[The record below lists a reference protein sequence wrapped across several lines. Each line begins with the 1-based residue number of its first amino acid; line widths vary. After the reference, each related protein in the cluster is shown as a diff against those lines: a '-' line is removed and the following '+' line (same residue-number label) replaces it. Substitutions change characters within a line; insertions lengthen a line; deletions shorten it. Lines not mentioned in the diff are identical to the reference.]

1 MRTLRCRLLI
11 SLFTLEADFLTTVKQ
26 YHTALIV
33 DKKVGTGLYKPRS
46 SLAESIE
53 VHPMKLT
60 NCVLAFALVLACLI
74 GCKSGRTSTSSGVGN
89 NDGSK
94 NSNSTSSTTS
104 TAPTPDIGGKYSVSG
119 SNPGGTIY
127 KGTLEVIKRGDVY
140 QFRWNAG
147 EQYDGVGVASGNI
160 VAVAFASGA
169 NGKGCGVID
178 YTIQGDGTL
187 DGKWG
192 YWGVNEAGSERATR
206 SSGSG
211 LVGEYDAT
219 GKNPDGKEYKAT
231 LTVEPAVNLY
241 RFLWSNNTEGLGIK
255 RGDNIAVGIGGARC
269 GFVTYEIQ
277 SDGTLDGI
285 WGGYGTEKTG
295 TEKATKQ

>member
-1 MRTLRCRLLI
+1 
-11 SLFTLEADFLTTVKQ
+11 
-26 YHTALIV
+26 
-33 DKKVGTGLYKPRS
+33 
-46 SLAESIE
+46 
-53 VHPMKLT
+53 MKLT
-60 NCVLAFALVLACLI
+60 NTLLAFALMMACLI
-74 GCKSGRTSTSSGVGN
+74 GCKSGTSSTSSSGN
-89 NDGSK
+89 DAPK
-94 NSNSTSSTTS
+94 NSNSTTSTTS
-104 TAPTPDIGGKYSVSG
+104 TVATPDIAGKYNVTG
-119 SNPGGTIY
+119 SNPTGTVY

-147 EQYDGVGVASGNI
+147 EQYDGVGVANNNI

-178 YTIQGDGTL
+178 YVIEGDGKL
-187 DGKWG
+187 VGKWG
-192 YWGVNEAGSERATR
+192 YWGVNEAGTETATR
-206 SSGSG
+206 TSGSG

-219 GKNPDGKEYKAT
+219 GTNPDGKEYKAS
-231 LTVEPAVNLY
+231 LTVEPAVNLF
-241 RFLWSNNTEGLGIK
+241 RFTWSNNTEGLGIK
-255 RGDNIAVGIGGARC
+255 RGENVAVGIGGARC

>member
-1 MRTLRCRLLI
+1 
-11 SLFTLEADFLTTVKQ
+11 
-26 YHTALIV
+26 
-33 DKKVGTGLYKPRS
+33 
-46 SLAESIE
+46 
-53 VHPMKLT
+53 MKLT
-60 NCVLAFALVLACLI
+60 NTVLAFTLVLACLI
-74 GCKSGRTSTSSGVGN
+74 GCKSGRTSTGSSPGN
-89 NDGSK
+89 VDAPKNTGSA
-94 NSNSTSSTTS
+94 STT
-104 TAPTPDIGGKYSVSG
+104 TPPTPDIAAKYNVSG
-119 SNPGGTIY
+119 NNPSGTVY
-127 KGTLEVIKRGDVY
+127 KGTLDVIKRGDVY

-147 EQYDGVGVASGNI
+147 EQYDGVGVANGNI

-178 YTIQGDGTL
+178 YAIESDGTL

-206 SSGSG
+206 TSGSG
-211 LVGEYDAT
+211 LVGKYEAT

-255 RGDNIAVGIGGARC
+255 RGDNVAVGIGGSRC